1 MLQPGGMIGS
11 YRLKHIIGSGN
22 SANVYLAQSVVSP
35 FSEVAI
41 KIRLRTQGQ
50 HERILAQR
58 FTESARLHY
67 MFSHPNIA
75 WLHESLEDE
84 KYQAVVI
91 EYLPGGTLSDLLK
104 SRQKLSIDEACLLG
118 AHLADGL
125 EHMHDIQVIHRDIK
139 PDNILFLESHKLA
152 SVRVA
157 DFDVSKNP
165 YTSPNITEKGAHVGT
180 LCYIAPEQFNQ
191 EKSRASADVYS
202 LGMVI
207 FETIAGRLP
216 YESVSMPAIF
226 SRFLDDKPLPPL
238 SAFQPNSSKA
248 LDWIL
253 ERAITTQVVERIP
266 SAATLAILLLAT
278 SVEARSLYPRLR
290 ELRLQTRTPWLQR
303 ELSSAPFSVQQELL
317 DSLREIGLNL

>member
-1 MLQPGGMIGS
+1 
-11 YRLKHIIGSGN
+11 
-22 SANVYLAQSVVSP
+22 
-35 FSEVAI
+35 
-41 KIRLRTQGQ
+41 
-50 HERILAQR
+50 
-58 FTESARLHY
+58 
-67 MFSHPNIA
+67 
-75 WLHESLEDE
+75 
-84 KYQAVVI
+84 
-91 EYLPGGTLSDLLK
+91 
-104 SRQKLSIDEACLLG
+104 
-118 AHLADGL
+118 
-125 EHMHDIQVIHRDIK
+125 MHRNGIFHRDIK
-139 PDNILFLESHKLA
+139 PDNILFLESHELA

-191 EKSRASADVYS
+191 EKPRAAADVYS

-216 YESVSMPAIF
+216 YESASMPAIF

-238 SAFQPNSSKA
+238 SAFQPKSSEA

-253 ERAITTQVVERIP
+253 ERAITTKVVERIP

-278 SVEARSLYPRLR
+278 SVEARSQYPRLR

-303 ELSSAPFSVQQELL
+303 ELPSAPFSVQQELV